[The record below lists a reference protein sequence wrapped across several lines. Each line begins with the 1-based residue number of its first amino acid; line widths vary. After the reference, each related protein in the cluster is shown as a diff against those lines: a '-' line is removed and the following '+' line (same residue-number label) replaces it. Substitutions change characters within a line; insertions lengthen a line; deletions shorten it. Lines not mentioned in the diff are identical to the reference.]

1 MPGRKFEAVT
11 PKAAAAALKSGAAI
25 LADGKSLKLVV
36 RRGYAFWIV
45 GYRDPNVPSGFSSQ
59 CIGKYPELSPAA
71 ARREREAFM
80 HNRRH
85 AAPAP
90 LTEIRQAITMPQRP
104 TEAKG
109 ATFGAAVRA
118 YIEEKSQAWKGG
130 ARGATARQWTTSL
143 VTHGGGL
150 APLTLNEIT
159 PDQVQA
165 FLEPLSH
172 VQKMRVRAQIDLVLE
187 YMRTGI
193 IKKARPPVQHFAAMN
208 YADVPAFMATLTKA
222 GTPAARILAFTIL
235 TGARIGEVVGDKYGK
250 APTTWKEIEITNGNG
265 CIWTVP
271 AARMKKGK
279 EHRVPLSAAA
289 LALLGP
295 RGADDDKVFPVGL
308 TSTDKLRR
316 RLAPTATT
324 HGFRTSFKVWCQDSA
339 IDDRLSE
346 AALSHY
352 GGGSSYHSYA
362 RGDLFDRRRELMDK
376 WAAFCGSAS

>member
-36 RRGYAFWIV
+36 RRGYGFWIV
-45 GYRDPNVPSGFSSQ
+45 GYRDPSVPSGFSSQ

-90 LTEIRQAITMPQRP
+90 VTEILQAITMPQRP
-104 TEAKG
+104 TEVKG

-130 ARGATARQWTTSL
+130 ARGATARQWKTSL
-143 VTHGGGL
+143 VTHGGDL
-150 APLTLNEIT
+150 APLALNEIT
-159 PDQVQA
+159 PDRVQL
-165 FLEPLSH
+165 FLEPLSQ

-193 IKKARPPVQHFAAMN
+193 VKKARPPVQHFAAMN
-208 YADVPAFMATLTKA
+208 YADVPQFMATLAKEGA
-222 GTPAARILAFTIL
+222 PAAKILAFTIL

-250 APTTWKEIEITNGNG
+250 PALTWKEITNGNG
-265 CIWTVP
+265 YVWTVP
-271 AARMKKGK
+271 ASRMKKNK

-295 RGADDDKVFPVGL
+295 RGADDDKVFAVGM
-308 TSTDKLRR
+308 TTTDKLRR
-316 RLAPTATT
+316 RLAPTVTI
-324 HGFRTSFKVWCQDSA
+324 HGFRASFRTWCQDQSVDNMLA
-339 IDDRLSE
+339 E

-352 GGGSSYHSYA
+352 PGGASYHSYA
-362 RGDLFDRRRELMDK
+362 RGDMFDRRRELMDK